1 MYVSV
6 LFCGILYNV
15 MLYMYIYRVRTVTGT
30 HAKSRQTVTR
40 LQYFADCGATVTRL
54 CTVFFIYVFG
64 VTKKQNK
71 FLDSGSYKSFP
82 HDCYFKLLYVFVFS
96 RMMQHRFHLAKGYYH
111 YTGSA
116 IIG

>member
-1 MYVSV
+1 M
-6 LFCGILYNV
+6 
-15 MLYMYIYRVRTVTGT
+15 
-30 HAKSRQTVTR
+30 Q
-40 LQYFADCGATVTRL
+40 TVTRL
-54 CTVFFIYVFG
+54 CTVFFIFVFG

-111 YTGSA
+111 CTGSA
-116 IIG
+116 IIGQYMQEPKQSYHQSLTLTGAILEDVH